1 MKAVVALPR
10 PSTMVD
16 PGGSPSLLPRSAAL
30 RLRGE
35 GASLTSL
42 PRTPFTVSRKGAAP
56 SLRGDPRRHCSRRSC
71 SDVGEFNFCFP
82 PRFVTITDASASW
95 RAVPEGSAKFF
106 FFLGRGGAAEGTLPR
121 LDSKVLGTRGSVDE
135 EHAIDAEQNE
145 RESRVAA
152 DAIDAKRTYDDV
164 RRRRD
169 LYASSPRKPEERRNE
184 KHT

>member
-1 MKAVVALPR
+1 MSANSTFVYLTLCDYHGRLGVVG
-10 PSTMVD
+10 SG
-16 PGGSPSLLPRSAAL
+16 PGGV
-30 RLRGE
+30 
-35 GASLTSL
+35 GA
-42 PRTPFTVSRKGAAP
+42 
-56 SLRGDPRRHCSRRSC
+56 
-71 SDVGEFNFCFP
+71 
-82 PRFVTITDASASW
+82 
-95 RAVPEGSAKFF
+95 FF

-169 LYASSPRKPEERRNE
+169 LSKYP
-184 KHT
+184 

>member
-1 MKAVVALPR
+1 M
-10 PSTMVD
+10 
-16 PGGSPSLLPRSAAL
+16 SAN
-30 RLRGE
+30 
-35 GASLTSL
+35 
-42 PRTPFTVSRKGAAP
+42 
-56 SLRGDPRRHCSRRSC
+56 
-71 SDVGEFNFCFP
+71 FNFCFP

>member
-1 MKAVVALPR
+1 M
-10 PSTMVD
+10 PSWD
-16 PGGSPSLLPRSAAL
+16 PLHLSL
-30 RLRGE
+30 E
-35 GASLTSL
+35 
-42 PRTPFTVSRKGAAP
+42 GAAP
-56 SLRGDPRRHCSRRSC
+56 VPTAATSKTLFSSLLFGCRRIQLL
-71 SDVGEFNFCFP
+71 FP
-82 PRFVTITDASASW
+82 PTLCDYHGRLGVVESGPGGVSE
-95 RAVPEGSAKFF
+95 V
-106 FFLGRGGAAEGTLPR
+106 FFLSGPRGAAEGTLPR

>member
-1 MKAVVALPR
+1 MPTAATSKTLF
-10 PSTMVD
+10 S
-16 PGGSPSLLPRSAAL
+16 SLLFGCRRIQL
-30 RLRGE
+30 L
-35 GASLTSL
+35 
-42 PRTPFTVSRKGAAP
+42 FT
-56 SLRGDPRRHCSRRSC
+56 L
-71 SDVGEFNFCFP
+71 
-82 PRFVTITDASASW
+82 RFVTITDASASSG
-95 RAVPEGSAKFF
+95 AVPEGSAKFF

-169 LYASSPRKPEERRNE
+169 LSKYP
-184 KHT
+184 